1 MEHASLSKPDKEH
14 FDATRNLYLQSS
26 KPPKKSSPM
35 RVSKSR
41 SLGLLD
47 DIHDYITGVEAMA
60 EGHKTELDRIKEE
73 KLQIEKV
80 FTVQLPFTLVDHIFY
95 FIGQH

>member
-1 MEHASLSKPDKEH
+1 MEPGVYYKSENEH
-14 FDATRNLYLQSS
+14 FDATRNLYIQSS
-26 KPPKKSSPM
+26 KPTKPM

-47 DIHDYITGVEAMA
+47 DIHDYIAGVEAMA
-60 EGHKTELDRIKEE
+60 EGHKTELDRIREE

-80 FTVQLPFTLVDHIFY
+80 FTVQ
-95 FIGQH
+95 